1 MTVAHRFPVVFGLK
15 PPGIKSISLL
25 LWMAFVSLT
34 LAQDYPGGSFEIRP
48 VLKAEQGSHP
58 RILVQTVPGATTTAT
73 CLVLRY
79 AEPEKTSPSPAAA
92 HLLEHLLYR
101 TSPDGKPGG
110 QLVRNEIQGHQ
121 ARGWITPSE
130 LVLSEEVPAE
140 EGLASLSLQLA
151 RLKGVP
157 TDPQGLK
164 LEKRIIGGEIDAASN
179 DVDKARREI
188 LKGWGLN
195 AEVEGTRESLHR
207 MDESTLESVMAG
219 LSLEEDIVIA
229 VIGPHTQREV
239 RSHLAKV
246 LAPLKP
252 SRQGP
257 REPDT
262 TSLKAPRSRTVKSPQ
277 GYRQRSLFFSYKLLD
292 PRVPD
297 LASTL
302 LKQQLPAGS
311 EVRIHREADSVYRL
325 DLFPADLNLSVAL
338 KDLTP
343 EERETLL
350 NRVRRDW
357 LERFESPQERAEMMA
372 LSVVRG
378 FQPREPVQ
386 TSELQDL
393 VEQAHA
399 MIKAAS
405 KGTSLMLEPVS
416 TAVSK
421 EGVYPFRDRAYF
433 TGGTQI
439 ETETL
444 PNGLKVTVKRMETWP
459 VVAVS
464 GFFRLTP
471 SLSPAEVNQLQSLLE
486 ARSAS
491 LRFEVKNDAVFFHA
505 WDEASRLPHLLK
517 QSSGELQTLAAEK
530 DLLADAPP
538 YEPGI
543 LESFFLPHLGAES
556 RKLKGEKIFNPQNGH
571 LVITGAIELS
581 GLDQGLRPAWS
592 GWFGSDRIAP
602 VYANSQAAEDTEKRA
617 VSKVVDIAPLASP
630 VIVVG
635 FSGPNRS
642 SPNFLPFNLALQ
654 TLAGRPTTSILARS
668 LTDSGTP
675 VSSVKLFPL
684 TASDQGESQVW
695 LVALRLETVPQ
706 TAEAVVEEV
715 TQQLQELARNP
726 LAKADLAR
734 TRSYLKNSLT
744 LSASSVQGRAGV
756 LAHAEFHRLSQ
767 SYAEDFAGLYDHLDP
782 DLVKSVCKDYL
793 SKPEI
798 RWVYFKPGE

>member
-1 MTVAHRFPVVFGLK
+1 MAHRFSAVFGLK
-15 PPGIKSISLL
+15 PPGMKSIALFI
-25 LWMAFVSLT
+25 WMTFVSIA
-34 LAQDYPGGSFEIRP
+34 LAQDYPGGPFEIRP
-48 VLKAEQGSHP
+48 VLTAEQGSHP
-58 RILVQTVPGATTTAT
+58 RILVQTVSGATTTAT

-79 AEPEKTSPSPAAA
+79 AEPGKRSPSPGAA

-121 ARGWITPSE
+121 ARGWITSSE

-179 DVDKARREI
+179 EVDKARRDL
-188 LKGWGLN
+188 LKDWGLN
-195 AEVEGTRESLHR
+195 AEVEGTREALHR
-207 MDESTLESVMAG
+207 MDESTLESVLAD
-219 LSLEEDIVIA
+219 LSLQEDVVIA

-239 RSHLAKV
+239 RSHLAKA

-257 REPDT
+257 RETGT
-262 TSLKAPRSRTVKSPQ
+262 TGAPKPQSRTVKSPK
-277 GYRQRSLFFSYKLLD
+277 GYHQKSLFFSYQLLD
-292 PRVPD
+292 PRVPN

-311 EVRIHREADSVYRL
+311 EIRIHREAESVYRL
-325 DLFPADLNLSVAL
+325 DLFPADLDISVAL
-338 KDLTP
+338 TELTP
-343 EERETLL
+343 EKREALL

-386 TSELQDL
+386 PAELGTL
-393 VEQAHA
+393 VKQAHTL
-399 MIKAAS
+399 IKAAS
-405 KGTSLMLEPVS
+405 KGASLTLEPV
-416 TAVSK
+416 TPAD
-421 EGVYPFRDRAYF
+421 GRAGLYPFRDRAYF

-444 PNGLKVTVKRMETWP
+444 PNGLHVTVQKMETWP

-471 SLSPAEVNQLQSLLE
+471 SLSPGEVNQLQSLLE
-486 ARSAS
+486 ERAGS
-491 LRFEVKNDAVFFHA
+491 LKFEVKNDAVFFHA
-505 WDEASRLPHLLK
+505 WDEASRLPGLLK
-517 QSSGELQTLAAEK
+517 QSSGELQALATEN
-530 DLLADAPP
+530 DLLAEAPP
-538 YEPGI
+538 YEPGV
-543 LESFFLPHLGAES
+543 LESFFLLRSNNKG

-571 LVITGAIELS
+571 LVITGALDTS

-592 GWFGSDRIAP
+592 GWFGSDRAAP
-602 VYANSQAAEDTEKRA
+602 VYAASPEEGDSEKPA
-617 VSKVVDIAPLASP
+617 VSRTVKIGPLSSP

-684 TASDQGESQVW
+684 TASDRGESQTW
-695 LVALRLETVPQ
+695 LVALRLETVPE
-706 TAEAVVEEV
+706 TADSVAEEV
-715 TQQLQELARNP
+715 KEQLKELAQRP

-767 SYAEDFAGLYDHLDP
+767 SYAQDFAGLYDHLNP
-782 DLVKSVCKDYL
+782 DLVKSVCKEYF
-793 SKPEI
+793 SEPEI
-798 RWVYFKPGE
+798 RWVYFKPGK